1 MNKELKEFNKRFN
14 VEIKS
19 EEKNIEKFKNSLSKI
34 LEKYIGN
41 ISLQNDFRDEFI
53 KNTGIAE
60 NESCII
66 DSYTEID
73 MGQGDWLAN
82 PEKNYVKFS
91 DTCIGKAFREDFD
104 NIIKYLQVV
113 FLMKNSIIS
122 KTIKEK
128 LYKEINDILDSFD
141 INIFIKKEENYRS
154 CSEIIN
160 LNNSLRSDLI
170 QVCKNNSVNKNEI
183 KFIYNLSDDKY
194 LKQCIQYND
203 FEILK
208 KYKKVYEKNND
219 LVGWIKI
226 KDTNIDYP
234 VMQTKDDYSY
244 YLKRNFNKKYSIYGT
259 TFVGEGCGI
268 NPNSDNVII
277 YGHNMKNGTMFADLN
292 KYKYKKFYE
301 SHKEVQFDT
310 LTEEGTYKVVY
321 AFVTEVNKKD
331 SFKYYEKINWN
342 SKDEFNEYV
351 LNLEQRK
358 LYDTGEKIKKKDK
371 LLTLST
377 CEKASDN
384 SRMVVV
390 CKKKQNQ

>member
-1 MNKELKEFNKRFN
+1 MKNLKSRLIMFVLLVGLVFSGYKIVDYFYTSYDEKQNFNN
-14 VEIKS
+14 VEKLVES
-19 EEKNIEKFKNSLSKI
+19 EYEDEK
-34 LEKYIGN
+34 
-41 ISLQNDFRDEFI
+41 
-53 KNTGIAE
+53 
-60 NESCII
+60 
-66 DSYTEID
+66 
-73 MGQGDWLAN
+73 
-82 PEKNYVKFS
+82 
-91 DTCIGKAFREDFD
+91 
-104 NIIKYLQVV
+104 
-113 FLMKNSIIS
+113 
-122 KTIKEK
+122 
-128 LYKEINDILDSFD
+128 
-141 INIFIKKEENYRS
+141 
-154 CSEIIN
+154 
-160 LNNSLRSDLI
+160 
-170 QVCKNNSVNKNEI
+170 
-183 KFIYNLSDDKY
+183 
-194 LKQCIQYND
+194 IQYND

-226 KDTNIDYP
+226 KNTNIDYP
-234 VMQTKDDYSY
+234 VMLTKDDYSY
-244 YLKRNFNKKYSIYGT
+244 YLKRNFNKKSSIYGT
-259 TFVGEGCGI
+259 PFVGEGCGI

-292 KYKYKKFYE
+292 KYKDKEFYE

-351 LNLEQRK
+351 SNLEQRK

-390 CKKKQNQ
+390 CKKSKINDR